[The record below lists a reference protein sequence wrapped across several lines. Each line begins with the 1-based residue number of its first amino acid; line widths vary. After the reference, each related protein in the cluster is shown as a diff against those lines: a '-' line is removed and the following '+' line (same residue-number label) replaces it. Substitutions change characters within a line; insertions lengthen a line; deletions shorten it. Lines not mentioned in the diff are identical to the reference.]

1 MRLQMKVT
9 LYQDEIHTL
18 LKMMWQHL
26 HLVEMLPA
34 SQPNFGWIKSQ
45 KLWRWLWVGIIAM
58 VRMTPILATLSL
70 VSKEGKCGRGACDPT
85 KPDHGEQN
93 TGHSKAQFVAQFVH
107 GSKYICTVEQCI
119 TAHGVH
125 FTTRSTHMHRKAV
138 CTLVLQC
145 WMRGEGGKAGGRSE
159 WNADAPFL
167 DDIHALRLD
176 HYNPLT
182 YIFIVMEFKD
192 N

>member
-1 MRLQMKVT
+1 
-9 LYQDEIHTL
+9 
-18 LKMMWQHL
+18 
-26 HLVEMLPA
+26 
-34 SQPNFGWIKSQ
+34 
-45 KLWRWLWVGIIAM
+45 M

-70 VSKEGKCGRGACDPT
+70 VSKEGKCGRGASDPT

-145 WMRGEGGKAGGRSE
+145 WMRGEGGKASGEDPNETLTLLS
-159 WNADAPFL
+159 WMTSMHSDWTII
-167 DDIHALRLD
+167 IH
-176 HYNPLT
+176 
-182 YIFIVMEFKD
+182 
-192 N
+192 